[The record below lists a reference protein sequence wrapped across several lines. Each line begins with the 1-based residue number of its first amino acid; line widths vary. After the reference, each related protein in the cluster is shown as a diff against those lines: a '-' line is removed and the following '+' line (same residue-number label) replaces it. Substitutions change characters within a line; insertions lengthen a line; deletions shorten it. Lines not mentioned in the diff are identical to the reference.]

1 MAGFSEDGLTR
12 AVVASFDGAAD
23 TRTRE
28 VLQALVRHTHAF
40 VREVGLTQDEWLAG
54 IRFLTEAGHVTDERR
69 QEFVLLSD
77 VLGVS
82 MLVDAVAHR
91 DGPAAATESTV
102 MGPFHTAEVPDV
114 PHGATIATGPEVDR
128 GQPCVVRGRVLS
140 TDGTP
145 LGGAEVDVWQA
156 DDVGFYDVQP
166 EADMPDVNLRGVL
179 RTDPDGAFWFR
190 TVRPRWYPIP
200 ADGPVGRLLRTTGRH
215 PNRPAHIHFW
225 LRAEGHRDV
234 VTHLFDDSDPWLG
247 SDAVFGVKDELV
259 VPFVEHDDPLRAAEL
274 GVANPFVEVVHD
286 FVLAPA

>member
-12 AVVASFDGAAD
+12 AVLASFDGSAD
-23 TRTRE
+23 PRTRE
-28 VLQALVRHTHAF
+28 VLRALVRHVHAF

-91 DGPAAATESTV
+91 DGPGATTESTV
-102 MGPFHTAEVPDV
+102 MGPFHTGDAPQVS
-114 PHGATIATGPEVDR
+114 HGATIATGPEADR

-140 TDGTP
+140 TGGAP
-145 LGGAEVDVWQA
+145 LVGAEVDVWQA

-166 EADMPDVNLRGVL
+166 ESDMPDVNLRGVL
-179 RTDPDGAFWFR
+179 RTDADGAFWFR

-200 ADGPVGRLLRTTGRH
+200 ADGPVGRLLRSTGRH

-234 VTHLFDDSDPWLG
+234 VTHLFDQTDPWLDR
-247 SDAVFGVKDELV
+247 DAVFGVKDELV
-259 VPFVEHDDPLRAAEL
+259 VPFVEHDDPVRAAEL
-274 GVANPFVEVVHD
+274 GVASPFVEVTHD
-286 FVLAPA
+286 FVLAPG